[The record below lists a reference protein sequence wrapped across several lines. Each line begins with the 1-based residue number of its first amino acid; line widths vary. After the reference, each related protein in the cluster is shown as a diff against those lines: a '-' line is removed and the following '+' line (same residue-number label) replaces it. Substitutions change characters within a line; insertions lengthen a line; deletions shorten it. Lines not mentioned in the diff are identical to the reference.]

1 MVEVLASER
10 PDMDRTNVGVS
21 DGPRW
26 QQRVAALAVVLTL
39 VMTYS
44 MVLVFRGA
52 SWHVAVV
59 VPVLLAGSAVQ
70 LVRHAFTPGRPGVAR
85 LASLALQDAALVEGG
100 RSHSP
105 AGKQLG

>member
-10 PDMDRTNVGVS
+10 PDMDRKDVGVS

-26 QQRVAALAVVLTL
+26 QQRVAALAVVLTM
-39 VMTYS
+39 VMAYS

-52 SWHVAVV
+52 SWHVAVA
-59 VPVLLAGSAVQ
+59 VPVLLAGAAVQ
-70 LVRHAFTPGRPGVAR
+70 LVRHAFTPSRPGVAR
-85 LASLALQDAALVEGG
+85 LAGLALQAAALDGG
-100 RSHSP
+100 RSHSS